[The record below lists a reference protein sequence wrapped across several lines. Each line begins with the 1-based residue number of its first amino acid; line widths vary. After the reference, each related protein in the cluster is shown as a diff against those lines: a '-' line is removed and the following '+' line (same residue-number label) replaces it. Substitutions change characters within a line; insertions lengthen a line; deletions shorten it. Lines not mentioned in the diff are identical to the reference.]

1 MHRQGACEQG
11 PTQCSFCLGVKR
23 DTKFLTA
30 NQAQAAQDDGL
41 VPRFVQITPWCCDH
55 REGPL
60 ALSQRPVTSG
70 AKGSRE
76 FVASP
81 SWLLEVGP

>member
-1 MHRQGACEQG
+1 MHRQGACGQG

-41 VPRFVQITPWCCDH
+41 VPRFVQVTAWCCD
-55 REGPL
+55 PL